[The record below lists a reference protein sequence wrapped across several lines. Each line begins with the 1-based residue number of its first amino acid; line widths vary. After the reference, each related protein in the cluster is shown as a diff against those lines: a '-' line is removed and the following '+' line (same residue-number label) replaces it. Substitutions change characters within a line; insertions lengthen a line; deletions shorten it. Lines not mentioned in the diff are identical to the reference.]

1 MPSGLAALLDDVAII
16 ARAASASVDDIA
28 AAAGRAG
35 SKTAGVVIDDAAVTP
50 SYVTG
55 LSPARELPIIW
66 NITKG
71 SLKNK
76 LLILLP
82 GALLLSEFLPWAI
95 VFILMLGGSYLSYEG
110 AEKVIEKLGGAKHG
124 KTVDDVIED
133 PVAFEKQR
141 IAGAIRTDLILS
153 AEIMAITL
161 NEVAAEDIWTRAG
174 VLAIVGILVT
184 VGVYGTVG
192 LIVKMDDIGLHLA
205 EKRSQFAQSLGR
217 GMVAFMP
224 HLLTA
229 LSVIGTIAM
238 LWVGGGIILH
248 GLAEIGIAGPEH
260 WVEGIEHGV
269 SEVAGAAG
277 GVLGWFTFAGLSALT
292 GLLLGAV
299 IVFVLH
305 KVLGLGHKPGADGET
320 AH

>member
-1 MPSGLAALLDDVAII
+1 MPSGLAALLDDVSII
-16 ARAASASVDDIA
+16 ARTASASVDDIA

-66 NITKG
+66 KITKG

-82 GALLLSEFLPWAI
+82 GALLLSEFLPFAI
-95 VFILMLGGSYLSYEG
+95 IFILMLGGAYLSYEG
-110 AEKVIEKLGGAKHG
+110 AEKVIEKLGGEKHG
-124 KTVDDVIED
+124 KTVEDVIED
-133 PVAFEKQR
+133 PAKFEKER

-161 NEVAAEDIWTRAG
+161 NEVAAEDLLTRAG
-174 VLAIVGILVT
+174 VLAIVGIAVT
-184 VGVYGTVG
+184 VFVYGAVG

-205 EKRSQFAQSLGR
+205 QKRSQFAQSFGR

-224 HLLTA
+224 HLLTI
-229 LSVIGTIAM
+229 LSFVGTIAM

-269 SEVAGAAG
+269 SDIAGAAG
-277 GVLGWFTFAGLSALT
+277 GLLGWFTFAGLSALT
-292 GLLLGAV
+292 GLVLGAV
-299 IVFVLH
+299 LVFVLH
-305 KVLGLGHKPGADGET
+305 KVLGLGHKPGAEG
-320 AH
+320 H